1 MTAEGPRFGAT
12 PQNPD
17 LLRWIG
23 IQVLLLVIAWVI
35 GMVVRR
41 LLASR
46 MTMSTA
52 SATLTGLG
60 GLWGGLLV
68 AGWIFSSSDM
78 WRPAMIGVAALVA
91 LIVVIVVSLIV
102 AYLHPRPGLE
112 PIAEVATRGESDSL
126 EFKSSAR
133 WNMRAGKRD
142 DAMETVIAKTVAAF
156 MNSGGGTLLIGVD
169 DDGRLIGL
177 GPDYATLKTPD
188 ADRFELWIRDLWGQR
203 LGTNA
208 AALPL
213 LDFAEASDPQEGYGP
228 QEVCRVTIPP
238 ALGPVYLRG
247 PKGKG
252 EAELWVRVGNS
263 TRRLDVTDAVQYVA
277 MRWPAYAR
285 VSLLT
290 RLRLTLTMRRH
301 RSTPAR
307 LPQVVERT
315 LTERLFSER
324 ARNGSLRAG
333 EE

>member
-1 MTAEGPRFGAT
+1 
-12 PQNPD
+12 
-17 LLRWIG
+17 
-23 IQVLLLVIAWVI
+23 
-35 GMVVRR
+35 MVVRR

-52 SATLTGLG
+52 SATFTGLG

-91 LIVVIVVSLIV
+91 LVVVIVVSLVV

-112 PIAEVATRGESDSL
+112 PIAEVAKRGESDSL

-228 QEVCRVTIPP
+228 QDVCRVTIPP
-238 ALGPVYLRG
+238 ALGPV
-247 PKGKG
+247 
-252 EAELWVRVGNS
+252 
-263 TRRLDVTDAVQYVA
+263 LDAA
-277 MRWPAYAR
+277 P
-285 VSLLT
+285 
-290 RLRLTLTMRRH
+290 
-301 RSTPAR
+301 
-307 LPQVVERT
+307 
-315 LTERLFSER
+315 
-324 ARNGSLRAG
+324 
-333 EE
+333 